1 MPRLRTHVQLSV
13 PAGVVSGWW
22 FSEGQDPAF
31 RILEAAGAGLAGALG
46 GVLPDCIDLPIH
58 SHHRS
63 GAHGIAPTFGL
74 GVIAFQQAGRIQY
87 WLREQAASHA
97 QARVASTG
105 VLGEIWHLL
114 CEALLR
120 LLAGAVVGLPTGYA
134 SHLALDFFTPR
145 SLPLVC

>member
-1 MPRLRTHVQLSV
+1 MPRLRTHVQVAV

-31 RILEAAGAGLAGALG
+31 RILEAAGAGLASAIG

-63 GAHGIAPTFGL
+63 AAHGIVPAIGL
-74 GVIAFQQAGRIQY
+74 GTIAFQQAGPMQQ
-87 WLREQAASHA
+87 WLREQAESHA
-97 QARVASTG
+97 QARAESAS

>member
-1 MPRLRTHVQLSV
+1 MPRLGTHVQVSV
-13 PAGVVSGWW
+13 PAGVASGWW

-31 RILEAAGAGLAGALG
+31 RILEAAGAGVGGALG

-63 GAHGIAPTFGL
+63 GAHGIVPAIGL
-74 GVIAFQQAGRIQY
+74 GTIAFQQAARAQD
-87 WLREQAASHA
+87 WLRAQADVHA
-97 QARVASTG
+97 QARAVATS
-105 VLGEIWHLL
+105 VVGEIWHLF
-114 CEALLR
+114 CEAVLR